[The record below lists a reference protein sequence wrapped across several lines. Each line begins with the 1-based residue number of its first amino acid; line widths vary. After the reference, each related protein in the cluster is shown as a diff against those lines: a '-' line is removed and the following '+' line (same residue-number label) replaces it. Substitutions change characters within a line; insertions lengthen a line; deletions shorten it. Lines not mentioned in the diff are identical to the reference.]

1 MNWEI
6 ITDKSGIAA
15 LAESILSS
23 DEDITRLVD
32 KDVFILWQ
40 TYSFKVG
47 LVYSD
52 MIDGNYNIPDIAYA
66 FRSLAIPTSEIK
78 SYLVIFQISKNS
90 PLTAEDASTYQD
102 KILKNICNGKE
113 MPCLFK
119 FRYNNNLLPGEL
131 KIGILP
137 GLDRTEGDG
146 DEDMIPEPGF
156 SHSSIEDIFPVITD
170 LP

>member
-15 LAESILSS
+15 LAECILSS
-23 DEDITRLVD
+23 DEDITHLD
-32 KDVFILWQ
+32 NKDVFIMWQ

-47 LVYSD
+47 LVYSG

-66 FRSLAIPTSEIK
+66 FRSLSIPTSEIK
-78 SYLVIFQISKNS
+78 SYLVVFQIGRNS
-90 PLTAEDASTYQD
+90 PLTAEDASAYHD
-102 KILKNICNGKE
+102 KILKDICNGKE

-119 FRYNNNLLPGEL
+119 FRYNNLLPGEL

-137 GLDRTEGDG
+137 GLDRTE
-146 DEDMIPEPGF
+146 
-156 SHSSIEDIFPVITD
+156 
-170 LP
+170 